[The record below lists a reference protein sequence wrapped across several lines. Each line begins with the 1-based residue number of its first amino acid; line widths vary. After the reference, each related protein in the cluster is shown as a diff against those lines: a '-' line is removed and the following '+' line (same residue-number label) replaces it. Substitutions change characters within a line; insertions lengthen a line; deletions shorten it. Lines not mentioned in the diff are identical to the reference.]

1 MKIVRIIGGLG
12 NQMFQYAFMK
22 ALKEE
27 MPNEQILADTS
38 YFKGYKLHNG
48 LELENVFGIILKKA
62 HWRELIKITI
72 PMPLFQLSRAREKA
86 GLVLPWEC
94 LEERFKGFIPLDR
107 IANKRYFWGYWQ
119 DERYFKHIKEKLL
132 RDFSFPALDGK
143 NASLMKSLR
152 GEETCAMHIRRG
164 DYLKH
169 PMYRGLCGIN
179 YYKNAIVAMQQ
190 RVEGVRFVV
199 FSNDMM
205 WVNNNLK
212 TALGGDAIF
221 VDWNK
226 GSDSFRD
233 MQLMNLCRHNIIAN
247 SSFSWWGAWLNRNES
262 KIVIAPGKWLN
273 CSPNFNPA
281 CDSWIKM

>member
-38 YFKGYKLHNG
+38 YFNGYGLHNG
-48 LELENVFGIILKKA
+48 LELESVFGIRLGKA
-62 HWRELIKITI
+62 HWRELVKATI
-72 PMPLFQLSRAREKA
+72 PMPHFKLSRAREKA
-86 GLVLPWEC
+86 GLIMPYEC
-94 LEERFKGFIPLDR
+94 LEERLQGFTPLGD
-107 IANKRYFWGYWQ
+107 IAYKRYFWGYWQ
-119 DERYFKHIKEKLL
+119 DERYFRHLRESLL
-132 RDFSFPALDGK
+132 RDFRFPEPKGENVSFIEELK
-143 NASLMKSLR
+143 NV
-152 GEETCAMHIRRG
+152 ETCAMHVRRG

-169 PMYRGLCGIN
+169 PMYRGVCDIG
-179 YYKNAIVAMQQ
+179 YYTHAIMEMRR
-190 RVEGVRFVV
+190 RVSHVRFAV
-199 FSNDMM
+199 FSNDMP
-205 WVNNNLK
+205 WVHEHLGGQ
-212 TALGGDAIF
+212 LGGDAIF

-273 CSPNFNPA
+273 CSPDFNPA